1 MIIFHI
7 DVNSAYL
14 SWQAIYEL
22 ENGSCRDLRTLP
34 AVIGGDQAKRHGIV
48 LAKSIPAK
56 KYGVITGES
65 LMEARLK
72 CPDLIVIPPNYQLF
86 AQCSQAMYEIL
97 LEYSNKVQRYSVDEC
112 FVDYTGSQALF
123 GDPVDVADAIRLR
136 MKGELGFTVNIGISS
151 NKLLAKMGSELQKP
165 DRVHTLFPEEMEA
178 KMWPLPVGDLFMVGR
193 ATRKKLHRL
202 NIRTI
207 GQLAASDP
215 DFLRL
220 HFKSYGTLLWQYANG
235 IDDSFVRDSNFP
247 AQKGVGN
254 STTIPFDV
262 TDRREALLVLLSL
275 TERVAIRMRR
285 KGALGQVVTVS
296 IKNFHLERISH
307 QRRMPH
313 PTQSTRALFEVV
325 EALFDEAWTGTPI
338 RHLGVRVSDLTD
350 QTFDQLSLFDRYDR
364 ERDAVLEE
372 TMDQLRK
379 RFGEKILIRGCFP
392 HSGIKPIQGG
402 IADNDEYPIMT
413 SLL

>member
-14 SWQAIYEL
+14 SWQAVYEL
-22 ENGSCRDLRTLP
+22 ENGSKRDLRELP
-34 AVIGGDQAKRHGIV
+34 SIIGGDQAKRHGIV

-65 LMEARLK
+65 LLEARLK
-72 CPDLIVIPPNYQLF
+72 CPNLVVIPPNYQLF
-86 AQCSQAMYEIL
+86 AQCSEAMYEIL
-97 LEYSNKVQRYSVDEC
+97 LEYSPKVQRYSVDEC
-112 FVDYTGSQALF
+112 FVDYTQSQSLF
-123 GDPVDVADAIRLR
+123 GDPVEAAHAIRKR
-136 MKGELGFTVNIGISS
+136 MKEELGFTVNIGISS

-165 DRVHTLFPEEMEA
+165 DRVHTLFPHEIEE

-193 ATRKKLHRL
+193 ATRKKLKRL
-202 NIRTI
+202 NIHTI
-207 GQLAASDP
+207 GELAKSDP

-235 IDDSFVRDSNFP
+235 IDDSFVRESNFP

-262 TDRREALLVLLSL
+262 TDRKEALLVLLSL
-275 TERVAIRMRR
+275 TEKVALRMRR
-285 KGALGQVVTVS
+285 KRAFGQVVAVS
-296 IKNFHLERISH
+296 IRSFQLESMSH
-307 QRRMPH
+307 QRRLAH

-325 EALFDEAWTGTPI
+325 EALFDEAWTGVPI

-350 QTFDQLSLFDRYDR
+350 QPFEQLSLFDRYDR
-364 ERDAVLEE
+364 TKDANLDAA
-372 TMDQLRK
+372 MDKIRK
-379 RFGEKILIRGCFP
+379 RYGEKILVRGCFP

-402 IADNDEYPIMT
+402 VAENDDYPIMT